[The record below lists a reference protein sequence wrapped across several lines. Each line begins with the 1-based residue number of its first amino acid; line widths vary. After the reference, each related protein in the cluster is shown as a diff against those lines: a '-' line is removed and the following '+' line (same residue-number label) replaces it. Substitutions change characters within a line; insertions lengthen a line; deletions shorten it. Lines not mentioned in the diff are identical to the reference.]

1 MLAPAPTSFIGHEK
15 ETAEIARLLTG
26 AGRLLTLTGPAGV
39 GKTRLALEAAAG
51 MGGQFAHGVMCVSLA
66 PLRDPSLVVA
76 ALAAALGVP
85 ERQGRSR
92 LDSLKEA
99 LRDRSQLLVLDNFE
113 QVLPAA
119 PVLVELVIAC
129 PGLRLLVTSRAALR
143 VSGEQ
148 EFVVSPLRL
157 PGPGAAMHN
166 PAELGRVEAV
176 QLFVDRA
183 RAVRSDFALSEQ
195 TAGAVADICERLDGL
210 PLAIELAAAWARV
223 LEPPELR
230 ARLQHRLPLLMA
242 GARDLP
248 PRQQTLRAAIG
259 WSYELLDADERRL
272 FRQLAVFAGGCT
284 LEAAEAVCGAESTL
298 LVLARLVEQSLLRH
312 EPTGDEPRFG
322 MLETTREYALE
333 QLETNGEAD
342 VLRRR
347 HASYY
352 LRLAEIA
359 RPELSGPSQA
369 EWLERLEREH
379 ANFRAA
385 LQAALDRGDVDTAL
399 RLAAA
404 LNGFWEARGHLA
416 EGRRWLDAALA
427 RGESQPPASRAAA
440 LHGAAVLALRQGDHS
455 SAAGL
460 LQEALALWRGLGDQ
474 AGTAASLNTL
484 ANAVMNLG
492 DYGRARALFQESL
505 SIQRE
510 LNDRRGVATALHN
523 LGTLA
528 ATEGDHQAAR
538 PLLEEGLALRREM
551 GDLTGIALALDNLGV
566 VLRVLG
572 DYAQADALLEE
583 GLELR
588 RHLGHKWGISS
599 SLANLAQSALDQGD
613 AARAATLTRESLR
626 LAWEIGDHVWIPN
639 CLEEIAGA
647 LVQEEQVLEAA
658 RLLGAAEALRERVGC
673 QPAPYEIPRL
683 EGFTAGVRAR
693 LEPAALATQ
702 WTAGRAMSLEQAVQ
716 AALGTDRL
724 PPANV
729 EPSAPS
735 TPSTSCTPQANVAA
749 LTQREREV
757 AALVARG
764 LSNRQISE
772 ALVIAEATATV
783 HVKHILAK
791 LEFASRAQVAA
802 WAVSCGLLA
811 VTPMN

>member
-1 MLAPAPTSFIGHEK
+1 M
-15 ETAEIARLLTG
+15 
-26 AGRLLTLTGPAGV
+26 

-51 MGGQFAHGVMCVSLA
+51 MGRHFVHGVLCLSLA
-66 PLRDPSLVVA
+66 PVRDPWLVAPV
-76 ALAAALGVP
+76 LAATLGVP
-85 ERQGRSR
+85 QRQGQSR

-99 LRDRSQLLVLDNFE
+99 LRDRTQLLVLDNFE

-119 PVLVELVIAC
+119 PLLVELVTAC
-129 PGLRLLVTSRAALR
+129 PGVRLLVTSRAALR
-143 VSGEQ
+143 ISGEQ
-148 EFVVSPLRL
+148 EFAVLPLQL
-157 PGPGAAMHN
+157 PGPGAAMRS

-195 TAGAVADICERLDGL
+195 TAEAVANICKRLDGL
-210 PLAIELAAAWARV
+210 PLAIELAAAWTRV
-223 LEPPELR
+223 LEPSELR
-230 ARLQHRLPLLMA
+230 SRLQRRLPLLMA
-242 GARDLP
+242 GTRDLP

-259 WSYELLDADERRL
+259 WSHELLAADERRL
-272 FRQLAVFAGGCT
+272 FRQLAVFTGGCT
-284 LEAAEAVCGAESTL
+284 LEAAEAVCGADSTL
-298 LVLARLVEQSLLRH
+298 LVLARLVEQSLLRQ
-312 EPTGDEPRFG
+312 EPTGDETRFG

-333 QLETNGEAD
+333 QLEASGEAD
-342 VLRRR
+342 VLRRQ

-352 LRLAEIA
+352 LRLADA
-359 RPELSGPSQA
+359 AKPELSGPRQA

-385 LQAALDRGDVDTAL
+385 LRWALDMGEADTAL

-416 EGRRWLDAALA
+416 EGRHWLEAALA
-427 RGESQPPASRAAA
+427 GGESQPPANRAAA
-440 LHGAAVLALRQGDHS
+440 LHGAAILALRQGDHS
-455 SAAGL
+455 GAASL
-460 LQEALALWRGLGDQ
+460 LEEALALRRACGDN
-474 AGTAASLNTL
+474 AGAAASLNTL
-484 ANAVMNLG
+484 ANAIMNLG
-492 DYGRARALFQESL
+492 DYVRARACFQESL
-505 SIQRE
+505 RMQRE
-510 LNDRRGVATALHN
+510 LNDPRGVAMALHN

-538 PLLEEGLALRREM
+538 RLLEEGLALRREL
-551 GDLTGIALALDNLGV
+551 GDLAGIALALDNLGV
-566 VLRVLG
+566 VLRLLG
-572 DYAQADALLEE
+572 GYAEADSRLEE
-583 GLELR
+583 GLKLR

-626 LAWEIGDHVWIPN
+626 IAWEIGDNVWIPN
-639 CLEEIAGA
+639 CLEELAGA
-647 LVQEEQVLEAA
+647 LLHEGQALEAA
-658 RLLGAAEALRERVGC
+658 RLLGAAATLRERVGC
-673 QPAPYEIPRL
+673 PPAPYELPRI

-693 LEPAALATQ
+693 LKPAVLAAQ

-716 AALGTDRL
+716 AALRTDAV
-724 PPANV
+724 PTATV

-735 TPSTSCTPQANVAA
+735 ASGTRQGDVTA

-757 AALVARG
+757 ARLVARG
-764 LSNRQISE
+764 FSNRQIAE

-791 LEFASRAQVAA
+791 LEFTSRAQVAA

-811 VTPMN
+811 VTPAD